1 MHQDC
6 DTCPEVVCCLFSGS
20 GPIVRQ
26 MTEAQQFLCVSLDVT
41 LKLQYLAA
49 ENINK
54 VAQLRENEQSKHL
67 NGFIPE
73 AFAVK

>member
-1 MHQDC
+1 
-6 DTCPEVVCCLFSGS
+6 
-20 GPIVRQ
+20 